1 MKIIIIGGVAGG
13 MSAATR
19 LRRLSEESEI
29 IVFEKGPYVSFAN
42 CGLPYHMS
50 GEIESR
56 DDLIVQDP
64 KQLKK
69 RFNIDVHMHSEV
81 VKINREMKCV
91 VVKTIDGEYEMS
103 YDTLILSPGARPM
116 IPPIEGIEKAKNL
129 FTLRNIPDM
138 DSIIGYIKEHKTRKA
153 VVIGAGFIGLETA
166 ESLKK
171 LGLDVTI
178 IEAKEQ
184 VLPTVDVEM
193 AKFVEKELVK
203 NKIDVMVD
211 TVVTGFKE
219 AGKIIILENG
229 KQIDSEITILSIG
242 VMPENRLAE
251 DANLEIGFKGGIVVD
266 EEYRT
271 NDKNIYAVGDAILV
285 KHHIT
290 KEPSLISLASP
301 ANRQGRQV
309 ADIIMGQKRKNL
321 GSLGTSIVRVF
332 NLEIGSTGL
341 TQRQLEEKELPH
353 KVVHI
358 VANSH
363 AGYFPGAK
371 PITLKLLFDKASG
384 KIYGAQAIG
393 EDGVDK
399 RIDILSTA
407 ISAGLLVSD
416 LPELE
421 FAYAP
426 PFGSAKDPV
435 NMLGYVA
442 LNTVEG
448 ISDTIQYYEVEE
460 ELDQGAIFIDV
471 RTEKEIAK
479 LGKVKNSINIP
490 VDTLRECINQIP
502 KDKKII
508 VSCQSG
514 LRSYIAERI
523 LKNNGYTV
531 KNLDGAF
538 HIYSTMYPQKIEKG
552 KPSDGM

>member
-1 MKIIIIGGVAGG
+1 MRIIIIGGVAGG

-69 RFNIDVHMHSEV
+69 RFNIDVHMHSEI

-229 KQIDSEITILSIG
+229 KQIDGEITILSIG

-341 TQRQLEEKELPH
+341 TQRQLEEKDIPH

-371 PITLKLLFDKASG
+371 PITLKLLFDKANG

-407 ISAGLLVSD
+407 ISAELLVSD

-538 HIYSTMYPQKIEKG
+538 HIYSTMYPQNIEKG